1 MGSPTL
7 KTLSDNAVTSHPP
20 QYPSA
25 FCVSITRYSHS
36 WLNLFI
42 FRLKFITAS
51 CCKAFLRFHQPKSIW
66 GFFFWTR
73 GMHLP
78 HEFLEWES
86 WLSLSSGQQKGFW
99 FPPFW
104 ALRMHVY
111 FGASYRNEL
120 RIQPI
125 AVQLVIIFCGRVFCG
140 TWEIVEH
147 DSWKQTRLWHST
159 RLQRGLIKVKYRG
172 AVWVLHLFL

>member
-1 MGSPTL
+1 MPSL
-7 KTLSDNAVTSHPP
+7 LPP

-66 GFFFWTR
+66 GFFFVLVECICR
-73 GMHLP
+73 M
-78 HEFLEWES
+78 S
-86 WLSLSSGQQKGFW
+86 FW
-99 FPPFW
+99 NGKVDSPYLVVNKKVSDFPPFW

-125 AVQLVIIFCGRVFCG
+125 AVHLVIIFVVGFSAELER
-140 TWEIVEH
+140 
-147 DSWKQTRLWHST
+147 
-159 RLQRGLIKVKYRG
+159 
-172 AVWVLHLFL
+172 